1 MNAMDESTISEISDS
16 VSNQAGEWKQ
26 AAGQAVNEVK
36 DRTIRALS
44 SAGRTVGETLT
55 NAKCRLQSTAQNA
68 RDQVRRTADEKPLQ
82 LIAGVAAAAFIA
94 GVLLR
99 VWKANQHA

>member
-1 MNAMDESTISEISDS
+1 MDESTISEISNS
-16 VSNQAGEWKQ
+16 LSEQAGEWKQ

-36 DRTIRALS
+36 DLTIRALN
-44 SAGRTVGETLT
+44 SAGRTVDETFT
-55 NAKCRLQSTAQNA
+55 NAKYRLQSAAQNA
-68 RDQVRRTADEKPLQ
+68 RYHVRRTADEKPLQ

-99 VWKANQHA
+99 VWRANQHA